1 LHKFQI
7 VLGKL
12 LTIGGAAGAILLGS
26 FVARAPY
33 LWPPFLMSL
42 VGLGVGLSW
51 VIKASKADE
60 LQIKRKRDQFA
71 LMLARDRSGRLTVVE
86 LTTASGWSIDDSKE
100 VLDRL
105 VIADVADVNVTTNG
119 ELVYAFRGL
128 LSPEQKETARD
139 PLVFEVEG

>member
-1 LHKFQI
+1 
-7 VLGKL
+7 
-12 LTIGGAAGAILLGS
+12 
-26 FVARAPY
+26 
-33 LWPPFLMSL
+33 MSL